1 MLQGVNNAFNSGK
14 RAARE
19 DQFILES
26 VLGNDD
32 DILNEM
38 DDEDMDDIVDVDSVP
53 NEVMSKVDA
62 ALDKIIGN
70 GIDDEE
76 IDEMLDDDIED
87 EDSIDIAITEACGA
101 WYDDEAIGHPNK
113 AIRDG
118 VKHQP
123 RFMSDEGLDLSC
135 DTEDEFDNF

>member
-1 MLQGVNNAFNSGK
+1 MLQGVNNAFNSAK

-26 VLGNDD
+26 VLGED

-38 DDEDMDDIVDVDSVP
+38 DDDMDDIVDVDSVP

>member
-1 MLQGVNNAFNSGK
+1 MLQGVNNAFNSAK

-26 VLGNDD
+26 VLGED

-38 DDEDMDDIVDVDSVP
+38 DDDMDDIVDVDSVP

-113 AIRDG
+113 AIRDN

-135 DTEDEFDNF
+135 DTEDEVDNF

>member
-1 MLQGVNNAFNSGK
+1 MLQGVNNAFNSAK

-26 VLGNDD
+26 VLGED

-38 DDEDMDDIVDVDSVP
+38 DDDMDDIVDVDSAP
-53 NEVMSKVDA
+53 TEVMSKVDA

-123 RFMSDEGLDLSC
+123 RFMSNEGLDLSC

>member
-1 MLQGVNNAFNSGK
+1 MLQGVNNAFNSAK

-26 VLGNDD
+26 VLGED

-38 DDEDMDDIVDVDSVP
+38 DDDMDDIVDVDSVP
-53 NEVMSKVDA
+53 SEVMSKVDA

-123 RFMSDEGLDLSC
+123 RFMSNEGLDLSC

>member
-1 MLQGVNNAFNSGK
+1 MLQGVNNAFNSAK

-26 VLGNDD
+26 GLGED

-38 DDEDMDDIVDVDSVP
+38 DDDMDDIVDVDSVP

-113 AIRDG
+113 AIRDS

>member
-14 RAARE
+14 KTARE

-38 DDEDMDDIVDVDSVP
+38 DDEDMDDVVDADSIP
-53 NEVMSKVDA
+53 PEVMNKVDA

-76 IDEMLDDDIED
+76 IDEMLDDDVDD

-123 RFMSDEGLDLSC
+123 RFMSKEGEKLSC
-135 DTEDEFDNF
+135 DTEEDFEVF

>member
-1 MLQGVNNAFNSGK
+1 MLQGVNNAFNSAK

-26 VLGNDD
+26 VLGED

-38 DDEDMDDIVDVDSVP
+38 DDDMDDIVDVDSVP

-101 WYDDEAIGHPNK
+101 WYDCEAIGHPNK

>member
-1 MLQGVNNAFNSGK
+1 MLQGVNNAFNSVK

-26 VLGNDD
+26 VLGED

-38 DDEDMDDIVDVDSVP
+38 DDDMDDIVDVDSVP

-123 RFMSDEGLDLSC
+123 RFMSNEGLDLSC

>member
-1 MLQGVNNAFNSGK
+1 MLQGVNNAFNSAK

-26 VLGNDD
+26 VLGED

-38 DDEDMDDIVDVDSVP
+38 DDDMDDIVDVDSVP

-123 RFMSDEGLDLSC
+123 RFMSNEGLDLSC

>member
-1 MLQGVNNAFNSGK
+1 MLQGVNNAFNSAK

-26 VLGNDD
+26 VLGED

-38 DDEDMDDIVDVDSVP
+38 DDDMDDIVDVDSVP

-87 EDSIDIAITEACGA
+87 ENSIDIAITEACGA

>member
-26 VLGNDD
+26 VLGED

-38 DDEDMDDIVDVDSVP
+38 DDDMDDIVDVDSVP
-53 NEVMSKVDA
+53 SEVMSKVDA

-76 IDEMLDDDIED
+76 IDVMLDDDIED

-123 RFMSDEGLDLSC
+123 RFMSNEGLDLSC

>member
-1 MLQGVNNAFNSGK
+1 MLQGVNNAFNSAK

-26 VLGNDD
+26 VLGED

-38 DDEDMDDIVDVDSVP
+38 DDDMDDIVDVDSVP
-53 NEVMSKVDA
+53 SEVMSKVDA

>member
-14 RAARE
+14 RTARE

-26 VLGNDD
+26 VLGSDE

-38 DDEDMDDIVDVDSVP
+38 DDEDMEDTVDVDSIP
-53 NEVMSKVDA
+53 PEIMSKVDS
-62 ALDKIIGN
+62 ALDKIIGD

-76 IDEMLDDDIED
+76 IDEMLDDDD
-87 EDSIDIAITEACGA
+87 EDDEINVMISEACA
-101 WYDDEAIGHPNK
+101 WYDDEKIGHPNK

-123 RFMSDEGLDLSC
+123 RFMSNDGLDLSC
-135 DTEDEFDNF
+135 EMKDDLDNF

>member
-1 MLQGVNNAFNSGK
+1 MLQGVNNAFNSAK
-14 RAARE
+14 RTARE

-26 VLGNDD
+26 VLGED

-38 DDEDMDDIVDVDSVP
+38 DDDMDNIVDVDSVP
-53 NEVMSKVDA
+53 SEVMSKVDA

>member
-1 MLQGVNNAFNSGK
+1 MLQGVNNAFNSAK

-19 DQFILES
+19 DKFILES
-26 VLGNDD
+26 VLGED

-38 DDEDMDDIVDVDSVP
+38 DDDMDDIVDVDSVP
-53 NEVMSKVDA
+53 TEVMSKVDA

>member
-1 MLQGVNNAFNSGK
+1 MLQGVNNAFNSAK

-26 VLGNDD
+26 VLGED

-38 DDEDMDDIVDVDSVP
+38 DDDMDDIVDVDSVP
-53 NEVMSKVDA
+53 TEVMSKVDA

-123 RFMSDEGLDLSC
+123 RFMSNEGLDLSC

>member
-26 VLGNDD
+26 VLGED

-38 DDEDMDDIVDVDSVP
+38 DDDMDDIVDVDSVP

-87 EDSIDIAITEACGA
+87 EDSIDIAITEACGT

>member
-1 MLQGVNNAFNSGK
+1 MLQGVNNAFNSAK

-26 VLGNDD
+26 VLGED

-38 DDEDMDDIVDVDSVP
+38 DDDMDDIVDVDSVP
-53 NEVMSKVDA
+53 TEVMSKVDA

>member
-26 VLGNDD
+26 VLGED

-38 DDEDMDDIVDVDSVP
+38 DDDMDDIVDVDSVP

>member
-14 RAARE
+14 RTARE

-38 DDEDMDDIVDVDSVP
+38 DDEDMDDVVDADSIP
-53 NEVMSKVDA
+53 PEVMNKVDA

-76 IDEMLDDDIED
+76 IDEMLDDDND
-87 EDSIDIAITEACGA
+87 DDAIDIAITEACGP
-101 WYDDEAIGHPNK
+101 WYDDEKIGHPNK

-123 RFMSDEGLDLSC
+123 RFMSKDGLDLSC
-135 DTEDEFDNF
+135 EMMEDLETM

>member
-1 MLQGVNNAFNSGK
+1 MLQGVNNAFNSAK

-26 VLGNDD
+26 VLGED

-38 DDEDMDDIVDVDSVP
+38 DDDMDDIVDVESVP
-53 NEVMSKVDA
+53 SEVMSKVDA

>member
-1 MLQGVNNAFNSGK
+1 MLQGVNNAFNSAK

-26 VLGNDD
+26 VLGED

-38 DDEDMDDIVDVDSVP
+38 DDDMEDIVDVDSVP
-53 NEVMSKVDA
+53 TEVMSKVDA

-76 IDEMLDDDIED
+76 IAEMLDDDIED

>member
-1 MLQGVNNAFNSGK
+1 MLQGVNNAFNSAK

-26 VLGNDD
+26 VLGED

-38 DDEDMDDIVDVDSVP
+38 DDDMDDIVDVDSVP

-87 EDSIDIAITEACGA
+87 EDNIDIAITEACGA